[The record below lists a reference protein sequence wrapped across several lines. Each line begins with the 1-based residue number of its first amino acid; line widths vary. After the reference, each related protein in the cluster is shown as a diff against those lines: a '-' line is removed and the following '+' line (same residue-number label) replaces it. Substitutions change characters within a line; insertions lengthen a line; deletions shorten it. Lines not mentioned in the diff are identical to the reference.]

1 MEIEEILKKH
11 VGADGTFN
19 QDAAEKEL
27 KAEQAKAFVPKDVF
41 NAKND
46 ELKDLSNQVTDLD
59 QQLEASVGVDVVKL
73 QKQIE
78 TLTNQGK
85 EQDEQFEQRLN
96 QVKYDTLLDQ
106 ELIKAGARNPKSL
119 KAMLELDEIQL
130 AEDAEG
136 FTGLEEQLNNLKST
150 SGYMFG
156 DTSGNDED
164 APAYAKYL
172 TAAQQQEGFNMT
184 NFLKE
189 QKGE

>member
-27 KAEQAKAFVPKDVF
+27 KAEQAKTFVPKDVF

-150 SGYMFG
+150 SGYMFV
-156 DTSGNDED
+156 DTSGNEGN

-184 NFLKE
+184 NFLTGL
-189 QKGE
+189 KGE